1 MIDFYFACNEQLLFD
16 VAVTTNDWCLDYSA
30 YPEAKLHAAS
40 ARALLAG
47 YASVRAFS
55 AAEYGAWPQML
66 RAAALRTWLGRLGY
80 HHFPRDSE
88 LTHPKDHPFSA
99 RLLQFHAAHET
110 QNRHLM
116 PLSTPS

>member
-1 MIDFYFACNEQLLFD
+1 
-16 VAVTTNDWCLDYSA
+16 VTTNDWCLDYSA
-30 YPEAKLHAAS
+30 YPEAKLHVAN

-47 YASVRAFS
+47 YASVRAFTS
-55 AAEYGAWPQML
+55 AETVAWPQML

-99 RLLQFHAAHET
+99 RLLDFHAAHEAE
-110 QNRHLM
+110 NRALM
-116 PLSTPS
+116 PAVS